1 MKKKKKRKKE
11 RNTNQV
17 ETFLYQNPS
26 ITINYYLKNL
36 EHKDSIIKDL
46 RQISFIAINQNIP
59 K

>member
-1 MKKKKKRKKE
+1 MKKK

-17 ETFLYQNPS
+17 ETFLLQNPS

-36 EHKDSIIKDL
+36 EHKDSIIKDSQ
-46 RQISFIAINQNIP
+46 QISFTAINQIIP